1 MKMVSRYFVERRTCP
16 ACRSQ
21 SQHPIYR
28 SGYTDSPLVEYLES
42 FYRPYGGIELVYL
55 DGAYY
60 SLVECPTCGLIYQ
73 DEIPNEQLMERLYEK
88 WIDPELT
95 LKRRTEEDS
104 LMFYSYYAQEIMQI
118 LAYLDKNP
126 GELNIFDFGM
136 GWGKWARMAKAFGCN
151 ACGLEM
157 SKQRID
163 YAKSNGIENISWNE
177 IPAHAFDLINTEQ
190 VFEHIA
196 EPLDTLCYLKKS
208 LKKNGLIKISVPDGN
223 DIKRRL
229 RIMDWS
235 APKGSR
241 NSLNPVAPLEHI
253 NCFNTNA
260 IIKMAEIAGLEPV
273 YIPIHK
279 QYQYATGWH
288 QTKRILKN
296 ILLPVYRNIFRKGTY
311 IFFRNKG

>member
-1 MKMVSRYFVERRTCP
+1 MPNNNFIQRLNCP
-16 ACRSQ
+16 ACKSQ
-21 SQHPIYR
+21 DVLSIYR
-28 SGYTDSPLVEYLES
+28 CGFTESPIKEYLLS
-42 FYRPYGGIELVYL
+42 FYSPQGYIELDYL
-55 DGAYY
+55 DGATY
-60 SLVECPTCGLIYQ
+60 SLIQCKGCGLIYQ
-73 DEIPNEQLMERLYEK
+73 DEIPNDQLMERLYEK
-88 WIDPELT
+88 WIDPQIT

-104 LMFYSYYAQEIMQI
+104 LTLYSYYAQEIMQI
-118 LAYLDKNP
+118 LAYMDKNP
-126 GELNIFDFGM
+126 GELTFFDFGM
-136 GWGKWARMAKAFGCN
+136 GWGKWARMAKAFGCD

-163 YAKSNGIENISWNE
+163 YAKSDCIDNISWND

-208 LKKNGLIKISVPDGN
+208 LKKNGLIKISVPDGG
-223 DIKRRL
+223 DMKRRL

-253 NCFNTNA
+253 NCFNTGA
-260 IIKMAEIAGLEPV
+260 IIKMAEIAGLEAV
-273 YIPIHK
+273 YIPILK
-279 QYQYATGWH
+279 QYQYATGWC

-296 ILLPVYRNIFRKGTY
+296 VLLPIYRNIFRKGAY
-311 IFFRNKG
+311 IFFRSKE